1 MMLLT
6 NVCFYVF
13 LFFFVDYK
21 TEAEGLFL
29 KVHQQNTAN
38 MNNKNKIIQK
48 LLLIKWDTQYRAGVR
63 PLLRAAKPFH
73 GSA

>member
-1 MMLLT
+1 M
-6 NVCFYVF
+6 YVF
-13 LFFFVDYK
+13 MFFFFFVDYK

-48 LLLIKWDTQYRAGVR
+48 LLLIKRDTQYHAGVR